1 MLHALFGKSSTLL
14 GAVLVSVAAA
24 AGDAGSEAA
33 PGYEEGLPILRLQKD
48 AARDRGWLL
57 TAGGVFVF
65 TLSTRQTVAHVS
77 LPQWT
82 WAGEA
87 FSCPPD
93 LAVGP
98 KGEALISSNVEPT
111 LWRVDPVSFAVTRH
125 ALVLD
130 RDADKDVGFTG
141 LTFTQ
146 AQGALYAVSDHGAL
160 WRIDPLLRRAQ
171 KVDLSTPMPRA
182 CGIAT
187 RSTRKN
193 GVNRFFGLCVRGQ
206 QGGWT
211 VHLAPDRRFGYVI
224 ARPCTP

>member
-1 MLHALFGKSSTLL
+1 
-14 GAVLVSVAAA
+14 
-24 AGDAGSEAA
+24 
-33 PGYEEGLPILRLQKD
+33 
-48 AARDRGWLL
+48 LL
-57 TAGGVFVF
+57 TASGVFVF
-65 TLSTRQTVAHVS
+65 TLSTRQAVAHVS
-77 LPQWT
+77 LPRWT

-98 KGEALISSNVEPT
+98 KGEALISSNVEST
-111 LWRVDPVSFAVTRH
+111 LWRVDP
-125 ALVLD
+125 
-130 RDADKDVGFTG
+130 VGFTG

-146 AQGALYAVSDHGAL
+146 ARDALYAVSHHGAL

-187 RSTRKN
+187 RTRKN
-193 GVNRFFGLCVRGQ
+193 GVTRFFGLCVRGQ

-224 ARPCTP
+224 ARPCAP

>member
-1 MLHALFGKSSTLL
+1 
-14 GAVLVSVAAA
+14 VSAAAA
-24 AGDAGSEAA
+24 AGEAGHGTLA
-33 PGYEEGLPILRLQKD
+33 GYEGGLPIVRFQKD

-57 TAGGVFVF
+57 TPSGVFVF
-65 TLSTRQTVAHVS
+65 TLSTRQSIAHVS

-98 KGEALISSNVEPT
+98 KGEALVSSNVEAT

-146 AQGALYAVSDHGAL
+146 GEGALHAVSHYGAL
-160 WRIDPLLRRAQ
+160 WRIDAPLRRAQ

-182 CGIAT
+182 CGVAT
-187 RSTRKN
+187 RTRKS
-193 GVNRFFGLCVRGQ
+193 GVTRVFGLCVRGQ